1 MSERVFLSILI
12 CCGVVFLYFGIK
24 IDAPFAYGPVGPKVF
39 PLFLSAVFIALC
51 ALCLWLGD
59 SGGVMLKG
67 RAAMIAV
74 GLLFYLITFRLLGFM
89 LATTLAVYAAARV
102 VGSTWMQGLLTGL
115 IISIFFYGVFHFF
128 LQVPLPLG
136 DIFKVIG

>member
-1 MSERVFLSILI
+1 MSERTFISILI
-12 CCGVVFLYFGIK
+12 CCGAVFLYFGMK

-39 PLFLSAVFIALC
+39 PLLVGSAFIVLC
-51 ALCLWLGD
+51 TLCLWH
-59 SGGVMLKG
+59 GGTSDLMLKG
-67 RAAMIAV
+67 RVARIALI
-74 GLLFYLITFRLLGFM
+74 LLFYLFTFRFLGFM
-89 LATTLAVYAAARV
+89 FATTMTVYAAARS

-136 DIFKVIG
+136 YIFKGNG